1 MTGEDIRTAT
11 SGPCVSAVR
20 AELIARIPS
29 SQQFRHK
36 YGATDSATRNG
47 LEDAELED
55 RKINL
60 AAFLRRP

>member
-1 MTGEDIRTAT
+1 MTGEDVRTAT

-47 LEDAELED
+47 LHAEMED